1 MGSSLEVDDN
11 LSKSVATHP
20 RVSLAD
26 LEANI
31 KEEHYFLM
39 RDALNGEAARLA
51 GGTHRFPADHPT
63 ATMTVCV
70 LVLQN
75 GFIVVGKATPASPE
89 NFDPMIGRRFA
100 LEDAMRQMW
109 PIMAYAL
116 KERMLDRENDRVA
129 RKALSED

>member
-31 KEEHYFLM
+31 KEEHYFNM

-51 GGTHRFPADHPT
+51 AGDRFPSDHPT

-89 NFDPMIGRRFA
+89 NFNPEVGRKFA

-116 KERMLDRENDRVA
+116 KERMMNREIDREA
-129 RKALSED
+129 RDALKG